1 MVSRTECRWLEMR
14 TLVWWCGVEEWGVVC
29 ASVWSARGG
38 SVEGGACERRHGRDQ
53 CEDTDGTS

>member
-1 MVSRTECRWLEMR
+1 M
-14 TLVWWCGVEEWGVVC
+14 VC
-29 ASVWSARGG
+29 ASVWSAWGG